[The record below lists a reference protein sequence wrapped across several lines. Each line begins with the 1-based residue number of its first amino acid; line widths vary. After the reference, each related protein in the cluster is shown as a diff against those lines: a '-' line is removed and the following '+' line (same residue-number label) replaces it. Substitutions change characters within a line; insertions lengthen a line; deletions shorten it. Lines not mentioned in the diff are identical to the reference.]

1 MCNQECGN
9 RDCNGACKNLI
20 SDIIHS
26 TASRR
31 EARLK
36 QHGALHT
43 ADDILALDSMSIF
56 LQRTCMA
63 V

>member
-1 MCNQECGN
+1 MCNREYENHDYN
-9 RDCNGACKNLI
+9 RACKSLI

-36 QHGALHT
+36 EPAALHT
-43 ADDILALDSMSIF
+43 ADDILALDSMF
-56 LQRTCMA
+56 LQRTCM
-63 V
+63 VV